1 MEISK
6 YIKKIIII
14 YYREKCPVPHDNC
27 QIKNDE
33 DKYKYFAED
42 KEQSFCQ
49 KIIEFKDPAYSIKM
63 LLSLYMLAKII
74 NIFNEKFIA
83 WVILN
88 IIIFYGPIEKKYP
101 YFLFKSRMF
110 VQQIFEG
117 IIGIICCI
125 IPSYDPN
132 NLKK

>member
-1 MEISK
+1 
-6 YIKKIIII
+6 
-14 YYREKCPVPHDNC
+14 
-27 QIKNDE
+27 
-33 DKYKYFAED
+33 
-42 KEQSFCQ
+42 
-49 KIIEFKDPAYSIKM
+49 M